1 MTIRV
6 WKPCRLVAALQDVY
20 RAPTSGHN
28 LRNCELSSEKSR
40 SCGGDEGSRLRDC
53 ITWPSLIQHADMPE
67 EEEAK
72 QIEEAIRIHG
82 EVTGARPTGWY
93 TGRWSVNTRRL
104 LTRAGGFVNDSDSFA
119 DELPYWTEVEGR
131 DHLIVPYTLVNNDIR
146 YVNTYGYQSP
156 TFSSYL
162 IQAFEFL
169 RREGAQSPKMMSVG
183 LHTRLVGHP
192 GHAADLERF
201 LDHVLSVDDVWVTR
215 RIDIAHHW
223 GTVHPPLQRP

>member
-1 MTIRV
+1 MAIDTVRQLWSRIRRQPFRTFEISAQSAQYEYGSRVGWWRLYRMFTERRLPVTIFGIASSLQ
-6 WKPCRLVAALQDVY
+6 KNPEAVAAMKE
-20 RAPTSGHN
+20 AGFEIASHG
-28 LRNCELSSEKSR
+28 LRS
-40 SCGGDEGSRLRDC
+40 
-53 ITWPSLIQHADMPE
+53 IQHADMPE

-104 LTRAGGFVNDSDSFA
+104 LTRAGGFYNDSDSFA

-162 IQAFEFL
+162 IFRLLNFCGAKAL
-169 RREGAQSPKMMSVG
+169 KARR
-183 LHTRLVGHP
+183 
-192 GHAADLERF
+192 
-201 LDHVLSVDDVWVTR
+201 
-215 RIDIAHHW
+215 
-223 GTVHPPLQRP
+223 